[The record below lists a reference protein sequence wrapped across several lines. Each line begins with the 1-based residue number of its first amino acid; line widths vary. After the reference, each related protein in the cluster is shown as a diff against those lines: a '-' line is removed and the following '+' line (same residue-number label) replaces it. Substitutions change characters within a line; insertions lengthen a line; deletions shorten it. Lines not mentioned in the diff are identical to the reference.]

1 MRKNIIQIFEV
12 GTNIATGGSGLR
24 PNFTPIPEVGTGI
37 DTEGYVRKNIIQIF
51 EVGTG
56 IDTEGGADFVRTLH
70 QYLKYGRILSQ
81 RATCV
86 AQKNSRI
93 NYPTL
98 YFLVKKYNN

>member
-24 PNFTPIPEVGTGI
+24 PNSTPIPEVGTGI
-37 DTEGYVRKNIIQIF
+37 DTEGNGLRP
-51 EVGTG
+51 
-56 IDTEGGADFVRTLH
+56 
-70 QYLKYGRILSQ
+70 
-81 RATCV
+81 
-86 AQKNSRI
+86 QKNSRI